1 MMGSRAISNDSMWSL
16 FCDGRKTFV
25 SLLVVEGTT
34 I

>member
-1 MMGSRAISNDSMWSL
+1 MGSRAISNHWMWSL

-25 SLLVVEGTT
+25 SLLVGEGTT